1 MLFLD
6 NVLCFSAIQ
15 IVFFSFIINPQEAKV
30 LQELKITQ
38 SYTSDFISAIDSV
51 ILRLAFV
58 NCNSVFFIL

>member
-1 MLFLD
+1 MFCVLVQFRLFL
-6 NVLCFSAIQ
+6 FSL
-15 IVFFSFIINPQEAKV
+15 IINPQEAKV
-30 LQELKITQ
+30 SQELKIAQ